1 MATLNDFKIIKQQ
14 SLKYFKYLDLDD
26 DFKEIE
32 QARFGFY
39 LFALECITNIKEIDI
54 LKNLINDTEFC
65 SVLNKEK
72 NDDLGIDAIHIDEEN
87 NKINLFNFK
96 YRENYSP
103 GKGLSTNDAIIS
115 TKFVNAFLNND
126 LNDLTPRTKK
136 DRKS

>member
-1 MATLNDFKIIKQQ
+1 
-14 SLKYFKYLDLDD
+14 
-26 DFKEIE
+26 
-32 QARFGFY
+32 
-39 LFALECITNIKEIDI
+39 
-54 LKNLINDTEFC
+54 KNLINDTEFC

-136 DRKS
+136 FIYKIIEKLNLDDVWELNLYLVSNESNGLSATDPSISTLREFYGLDVI